1 MPTESAT
8 KPPGSQPQKPER
20 YRAEMPQIPGVAGA
34 RPGPSTVA
42 NEISGRRLMQIG
54 GLAAAILLTGILVLW
69 WMKRAP
75 HDSTGAPGSDIGIE
89 TSVTAPAGVAGGA
102 AENDGPVV
110 AATLEEMT
118 KPWSANKFVFVKPFS
133 KEKLD
138 AMVIRL
144 PGGGLWAFA
153 LMEPYGRCDLE
164 FVTDPSQIARQY
176 GYRASHPMVA
186 SPCSNTVYDPLKVG
200 AIGDNVLVRGEIVR
214 GSGLRPPISI
224 DVVENGRSIIADGIE

>member
-1 MPTESAT
+1 MPTESPT
-8 KPPGSQPQKPER
+8 KPPSSPPEKPQR
-20 YRAEMPQIPGVAGA
+20 YRAEMPQIPGVAGV
-34 RPGPSTVA
+34 RPGSSSVA
-42 NEISGRRLMQIG
+42 NEINGRRLVQIG
-54 GLAAAILLTGILVLW
+54 GLAAAILLTGILVWW

-75 HDSTGAPGSDIGIE
+75 HDSAGTQGSDTGIE
-89 TSVTAPAGVAGGA
+89 TSAGAAAAGPGGA
-102 AENDGPVV
+102 TENDGPVV
-110 AATLEEMT
+110 AATAEEMT
-118 KPWSANKFVFVKPFS
+118 KPWSAKKFVFVKPFS
-133 KEKLD
+133 REKLD

-144 PGGGLWAFA
+144 PGGDLWAFA

-164 FVTDPSQIARQY
+164 FVTDPGQIARQY

-224 DVVENGRSIIADGIE
+224 DVVENSRSIIADGIE